1 MQSLADLLDLE
12 LPAGRIPTDEKDTAT
27 PEQNDAWQWEN
38 TRMRWERGD
47 FSRSDTPV
55 NVMFEIK

>member
-1 MQSLADLLDLE
+1 MISPHLLDLE
-12 LPAGRIPTDEKDTAT
+12 LPAGCIPTAGKEAAT

>member
-1 MQSLADLLDLE
+1 MISPHLLDLE
-12 LPAGRIPTDEKDTAT
+12 LPVGRIPMAGKEVAT

-55 NVMFEIK
+55 DVMFEIK